1 MWPIDKLIHVLTY
14 RNRPDLA
21 QALRGAQY
29 DLNESTTYGS
39 RLYSTLT
46 TVEIYAPIQ
55 KHDLLQKLTDDDK
68 QEIIKAFHVL
78 HPVRERD
85 IEINWIEFLVDP
97 ESPIPQVTRPVTRL
111 GEVDFLYINEQVQKC
126 DEKISVGDF
135 EGAITNARNLLES
148 ISKYLLDV
156 SNETYNENADLPEL
170 YKQAST
176 VLNMH
181 PSQHVEKSFK
191 QILSGCFNIVQ
202 GLASVRNELSDAHG
216 KSKNRH
222 YKASERHA
230 MFAVGV
236 AKSLADFMF
245 ASHKDNH
252 NKQQQ

>member
-1 MWPIDKLIHVLTY
+1 MWPIDKIIHVLTY

-21 QALRGAQY
+21 HALRGAQY

-46 TVEIYAPIQ
+46 TAEIYAPIQ
-55 KHDLLQKLTDDDK
+55 KHDLLQKLTDDDRK
-68 QEIIKAFHVL
+68 EIIKAFHVL

-97 ESPIPQVTRPVTRL
+97 ESPIPQATRPVSRL
-111 GEVDFLYINEQVQKC
+111 CEVDFLYINEQIQKC
-126 DEKISVGDF
+126 DEKIGLGDF

-148 ISKYLLDV
+148 ISKYLLDEANV
-156 SNETYNENADLPEL
+156 SYDESADLPEL
-170 YKQAST
+170 YKQASHI
-176 VLNMH
+176 LNMH

-191 QILSGCFNIVQ
+191 QILSGCFSVIQ

-230 MFAVGV
+230 MFSVGV
-236 AKSLADFMF
+236 AKSLADFMY
-245 ASHKDNH
+245 ASYKDNMSK
-252 NKQQQ
+252 NSQ